1 MAFVDLLSKQVSM
14 VSNNTILLTRNDVAG
29 LLDIGTCI
37 PAVESAFRSYGEG
50 KTATPKVMAVH
61 VDTGA
66 FHIKAGDMQL
76 GQHYFVAKTN
86 ANFPGNPKKSDL
98 PTIQGIIIVFD
109 ALNGRVLAILDSMEL
124 TILRTGAA
132 TGVAAKYLSK
142 SNASV
147 ATICGCGQQGIISL
161 KALVKVRRILTAYAF
176 DIDHELATQFAS
188 TLSSELNIKVIPVR
202 ELKQATLQSDICVTC
217 TPSKQP
223 LLFKGDVKA
232 GTFVAAVGTDN
243 EEKNEIDA
251 DLVASCKI
259 VTDITE
265 QCAAIGDL
273 HHAIRRNKVK
283 ISDVHAE
290 LGQIIAGKKAGR
302 TNDDEIILFDS
313 TGMALQDVASAAIVY
328 KRALGEGCGTTLDFS
343 K

>member
-1 MAFVDLLSKQVSM
+1 MCNGYLMA
-14 VSNNTILLTRNDVAG
+14 SNNTILLTRNDVAG

-50 KTATPKVMAVH
+50 KATTPKVMAVH

-66 FHIKAGDMQL
+66 FHIKAGEMQL

-109 ALNGRVLAILDSMEL
+109 AVNGRVLAIMDSMEL

-161 KALVKVRRILTAYAF
+161 KALAKVRGILTAYAY
-176 DIDHELATQFAS
+176 DIDHELTKEFS
-188 TLSSELNIKVIPVR
+188 SKLSNELNIKIFPVR
-202 ELKQATLQSDICVTC
+202 ELREATLQSDICVTC
-217 TPSKQP
+217 TPAKQP
-223 LLFKGDVKA
+223 ILFKGDVKA
-232 GTFVAAVGTDN
+232 GSLIAAVGTDN

-251 DLVASCKI
+251 DLVASSKI

-265 QCAAIGDL
+265 QCASIGDL
-273 HHAIRRNKVK
+273 HHAIRKKKVN

-290 LGQIIAGKKAGR
+290 LGQVIAGKKTGR
-302 TNDDEIILFDS
+302 ENDDEIILFDS
-313 TGMALQDVASAAIVY
+313 TGMALQDVASAAIVF
-328 KRALGEGCGTTLDFS
+328 KRALGESHGMTFDFS

>member
-1 MAFVDLLSKQVSM
+1 M
-14 VSNNTILLTRNDVAG
+14 VPYNTILLTRSDVAD

-37 PAVESAFRSYGEG
+37 PAVENAFRLYGEG
-50 KTATPKVMAVH
+50 KASTPKVMAVH
-61 VDTGA
+61 VNSGA
-66 FHIKAGDMQL
+66 FHIKAGEMQL

-86 ANFPGNPKKSDL
+86 ANFPDNPGKSDL
-98 PTIQGIIIVFD
+98 PTIQGIVVVFD
-109 ALNGRVLAILDSMEL
+109 AVNGRVLSIMDSMEL

-132 TGVAAKYLSK
+132 TGVAAKYLSR

-161 KALVKVRRILTAYAF
+161 KALAKVRRILTVYAY
-176 DIDHELATQFAS
+176 DREYEVTKQFAS
-188 TLSSELNIKVIPVR
+188 VLSDELNINIIAVR
-202 ELKQATLQSDICVTC
+202 ELRDATLKSDICVTC

-232 GTFVAAVGTDN
+232 GTLIAAVGTDN

-251 DLVASCKI
+251 DLTASCKI
-259 VTDITE
+259 VTDMTE

-273 HHAIRRNKVK
+273 HHAVRKGKATV
-283 ISDVHAE
+283 SDVHAE
-290 LGQIIAGKKAGR
+290 LGQIIAGKKTGR
-302 TNDDEIILFDS
+302 ENDEEIILFDS

-328 KRALGEGCGTTLDFS
+328 KRALGESHGTTIDFS

>member
-1 MAFVDLLSKQVSM
+1 M
-14 VSNNTILLTRNDVAG
+14 VSHNTILLTRNDVAS

-37 PAVESAFRSYGEG
+37 PAVESAFRLHGEG
-50 KTATPKVMAVH
+50 KAATPKVMAVH

-66 FHIKAGDMQL
+66 FHIKAGEMQL

-98 PTIQGIIIVFD
+98 PTIQGVIVVFD
-109 ALNGRVLAILDSMEL
+109 AVNGKVLAIMDSMEL

-142 SNASV
+142 SDASMV
-147 ATICGCGQQGIISL
+147 TICGCGQQGIISL
-161 KALVKVRRILTAYAF
+161 KAIDKVRRIATAYAY
-176 DIDHELATQFAS
+176 DVDYELTKEFAS
-188 TLSSELNIKVIPVR
+188 KLSNELKIKIIPVR
-202 ELKQATLQSDICVTC
+202 ELREATLQSDICVTC
-217 TPSKQP
+217 TPAKQP
-223 LLFKGDVKA
+223 VLFKGDVKA
-232 GTFVAAVGTDN
+232 GSLIAAVGTDN

-251 DLVASCKI
+251 DLVVSCKI

-265 QCAAIGDL
+265 QCATIGDL
-273 HHAIRRNKVK
+273 HHAIRKEK
-283 ISDVHAE
+283 ATISDVHAE
-290 LGQIIAGKKAGR
+290 LGQIIAGKKTGR
-302 TNDDEIILFDS
+302 ENDDEIILFDS

-328 KRALGEGCGTTLDFS
+328 KRALGEGHGTTIDFS

>member
-1 MAFVDLLSKQVSM
+1 MCNGYLMA
-14 VSNNTILLTRNDVAG
+14 SNSTILLTRNDVAG

-37 PAVESAFRSYGEG
+37 PAVERAFRCYGEG
-50 KTATPKVMAVH
+50 KVATPKVMAVH

-66 FHIKAGDMQL
+66 FHIKAGEMQL

-86 ANFPGNPKKSDL
+86 ANFPGNPKKSNL

-109 ALNGRVLAILDSMEL
+109 AGNGRVLAIMDSMEL

-147 ATICGCGQQGIISL
+147 AAICGCGHQGIISL
-161 KALVKVRRILTAYAF
+161 KALAKVRGILTAYVY
-176 DIDHELATQFAS
+176 DIDYELAKEFS
-188 TLSSELNIKVIPVR
+188 SKLSNELNIKIFPVR
-202 ELKQATLQSDICVTC
+202 ELREATLQSDICVTC
-217 TPSKQP
+217 TPAKQP
-223 LLFKGDVKA
+223 ILFKGDVKA
-232 GTFVAAVGTDN
+232 GSLIAAVGTDN

-251 DLVASCKI
+251 DLVASSKI

-265 QCAAIGDL
+265 QCASIGDL
-273 HHAIRRNKVK
+273 HHAIRKNKAN

-290 LGQIIAGKKAGR
+290 LGQVIAGKKTGR
-302 TNDDEIILFDS
+302 ENDDEIILFDS
-313 TGMALQDVASAAIVY
+313 TGMALQDVASAAIVF
-328 KRALGEGCGTTLDFS
+328 KRALGESHGMTFDFS